1 VTVLNLA
8 DGDVYEV
15 HGRFKTAPERMPGI
29 RLRQVFD
36 GTTSQLYTL
45 YSTKPR
51 AYAQDY
57 GSWGYGKR
65 QETFVHVLNLR
76 RGWAYCAGLPK
87 AFWGEPATAQ
97 AMATSPDGT
106 LLYIVDS
113 MRGVVAA
120 MNTRTL
126 GIERT
131 GRVDLS
137 ALGGVRTSAQVS
149 ADGRTLF
156 VGSAGDG
163 AAVFAI
169 DTTSLRVVHRWPMR
183 GDVSGLGLSVDGQR
197 LYVALQDGV
206 TALDASTGA
215 ELSAV
220 PFQGIESILHV
231 ETNPNI

>member
-1 VTVLNLA
+1 
-8 DGDVYEV
+8 
-15 HGRFKTAPERMPGI
+15 MPGI

-57 GSWGYGKR
+57 GSWDHGTR

-97 AMATSPDGT
+97 AMATSPDGA

-126 GIERT
+126 GIERS

-137 ALGGVRTSAQVS
+137 ALTGVRTSAQVS

-156 VGSAGDG
+156 VGSLGDG
-163 AAVFAI
+163 AAVYAI
-169 DTTSLRVVHRWPMR
+169 DTSSMQVVHRWPMS
-183 GDVSGLGLSVDGQR
+183 GDVSGLGLSVDGRR
-197 LYVALQDGV
+197 LYVALPDGV
-206 TALDASTGA
+206 TILDASTGA
-215 ELSAV
+215 ELTAV

-231 ETNPNI
+231 ETTPDT